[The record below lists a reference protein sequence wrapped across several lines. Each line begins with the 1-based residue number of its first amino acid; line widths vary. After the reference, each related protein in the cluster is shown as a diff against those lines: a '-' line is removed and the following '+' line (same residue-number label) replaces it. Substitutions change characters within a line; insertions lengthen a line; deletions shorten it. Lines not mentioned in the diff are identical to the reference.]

1 MLETVIVSIITSV
14 VVSKIMAVCY
24 LKKIDKYTD
33 DLLKMLKEFLA
44 DIAEFVG
51 NRS

>member
-24 LKKIDKYTD
+24 LRKIDKYTD
-33 DLLKMLKEFLA
+33 DLLSMVKEFFE
-44 DIAEFVG
+44 DIFIG
-51 NRS
+51 SKQS